1 MPHPVAY
8 MPLGTYPD
16 VLPDAAILAAAG
28 FARTLGHALHVST
41 FSVDIPQIAPT
52 LGVTLIDV
60 PELVREAEERSRAA
74 AARLGKLVAA
84 GLGKLVLGVQ
94 TGDFAVQLASHR
106 LVLGAMLDAAAS
118 EARYFDLA
126 LLPWTADSL
135 TGTDLAQALV
145 FGSGRPVL
153 VVPQTTGA
161 APVNHLAI
169 AWDESRV
176 AARALGDALR
186 LLPDGGRISVL
197 TVRDEKKLGDETIAE
212 TLAVAL
218 QRRGY
223 QARAVTLALEGRTIA
238 TALQE
243 RALAEGAG
251 ILAMG
256 GFGHSRLRDFVL
268 GGATRGVMEAVRL
281 PVLLAH

>member
-74 AARLGKLVAA
+74 AARLGKLV
-84 GLGKLVLGVQ
+84 LGVQ

-106 LVLGAMLDAAAS
+106 LVLGAMLDVAAS

>member
-74 AARLGKLVAA
+74 AAR
-84 GLGKLVLGVQ
+84 LGKLVLGVQ

>member
-74 AARLGKLVAA
+74 AARLGKLV
-84 GLGKLVLGVQ
+84 LGAQ

-238 TALQE
+238 TALQD

>member
-74 AARLGKLVAA
+74 AAR
-84 GLGKLVLGVQ
+84 LGKLVLGVQ

-238 TALQE
+238 TALQD

>member
-1 MPHPVAY
+1 MKGRSMPHPVAY

-74 AARLGKLVAA
+74 AARLGKLVMGA
-84 GLGKLVLGVQ
+84 Q
-94 TGDFAVQLASHR
+94 NGDFAVQLASHR

-153 VVPQTTGA
+153 VVPQNTGA

>member
-16 VLPDAAILAAAG
+16 VLPDAAILAAVG

-60 PELVREAEERSRAA
+60 PELVRAAEERSRAA
-74 AARLGKLVAA
+74 AARLGKLV
-84 GLGKLVLGVQ
+84 LGAQSGEWP
-94 TGDFAVQLASHR
+94 VQLTSHR

-126 LLPWTADSL
+126 ILPWTADSQTAPDL
-135 TGTDLAQALV
+135 TQALV
-145 FGSGRPVL
+145 FGSGRPVVL
-153 VVPQTTGA
+153 VPQTAAA
-161 APVNHLAI
+161 APVDHLAI

-186 LLPDGGRISVL
+186 LLPGGGRVSVL
-197 TVRDEKKLGDETIAE
+197 TVRDEKKLGDETMAE
-212 TLAVAL
+212 TLAAAL
-218 QRRGY
+218 HRRGY
-223 QARAVTLALEGRTIA
+223 QAKAVTLALEGKSIA
-238 TALQE
+238 AALQD

-251 ILAMG
+251 MLAMG